1 MKLYESTLR
10 DTIVLVSDAAE
21 ISCLDIKWSYV
32 ISMSIWLPLLLILIV
47 LLTQSTFI
55 SKSWR
60 YFTEA
65 RGNVLKSS
73 ERSNQ
78 TEEMNKSFL
87 VEKNFSSE
95 QRQITNF
102 LPNIETVDTVETIS
116 TEQMRE
122 LQTEIDKMREFSEA
136 FKYLCTCLPGNK
148 ILARKPIRMTFD

>member
-10 DTIVLVSDAAE
+10 DTIVLVSDGAE

-65 RGNVLKSS
+65 RGNVFESSKKSNHTEVMN
-73 ERSNQ
+73 ER
-78 TEEMNKSFL
+78 FL
-87 VEKNFSSE
+87 DGKNASSE
-95 QRQITNF
+95 QRQIT
-102 LPNIETVDTVETIS
+102 NIETVDTVETVS

-122 LQTEIDKMREFSEA
+122 LRMEIDKMREFSEA